1 MMTTKDMVA
10 YYVLGITDIID
21 KICDNFSAAD
31 FTSEDLEC
39 VICGCAPYR
48 LKDVG
53 NRITYNL
60 YNDIIDDA
68 VERYGMDESK
78 FDYYVDGLCSSLT
91 YDGNTINSE
100 KDLQKYASW
109 PK

>member
-1 MMTTKDMVA
+1 MTTKDMMA

-31 FTSEDLEC
+31 FTSEDLEEYIVLC
-39 VICGCAPYR
+39 TPNHLGN
-48 LKDVG
+48 VG
-53 NRITYNL
+53 NMIISRL

-68 VERYGMDESK
+68 VERYGIDESK
-78 FDYYVDGLCSSLT
+78 FDYYVDGLCSSLI

-100 KDLQKYASW
+100 KDLQKYAS
-109 PK
+109 